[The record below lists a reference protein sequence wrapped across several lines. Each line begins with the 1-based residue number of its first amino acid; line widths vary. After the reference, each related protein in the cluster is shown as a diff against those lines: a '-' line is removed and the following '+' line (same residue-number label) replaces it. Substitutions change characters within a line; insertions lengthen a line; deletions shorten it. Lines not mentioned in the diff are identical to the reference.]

1 MSRRRQP
8 EDEDDEA
15 GGGKDRLGEAI
26 GEGIL
31 FVIGLYM
38 IYVSNWNWFLIGIG
52 AVFAGS
58 PVLQIPAIR
67 IAINNKTGHQI
78 FEVSDSRIQDSTLIQ
93 SARDVHI
100 YRGQEAPEPKQEE
113 HWDVDEEF
121 TLKPE
126 EDEDWRDF
134 EFDLEDGQELTGSI
148 ETSGGDVNCY
158 VLGRASLRSFK
169 DDEDFN
175 PYWAKQAVTKTMVS
189 FPAPGSRK
197 YFFVVVSDEEDEDV
211 SVTVRL
217 NVKS

>member
-175 PYWAKQAVTKTMVS
+175 PYWAKQAVTKTIVS